1 MDRKKRLLDWYVVLG
16 TLLVVLSAM
25 LYLLHYA
32 VFRDTRHIFIYML
45 GDLAFL
51 PVEVLLVTI
60 VLHRLLEVREKRT
73 RLQKMNMVIGTF
85 FSEVGT
91 SLLEELS
98 RLDLRCDLLESE
110 LRLARDWSDEDFERV
125 ERTLP
130 DHFIERVRAEKK
142 LEELRDFLLSKR
154 DFLLTLLE
162 NPNLLEH
169 ESFTDLLWAVFHLAE
184 ELRFRSILDEL
195 PEKDREH
202 LCGDI
207 DRVYRLLVR
216 EWLRYVKHLK
226 EEYPYLYSLV
236 TRTNPFNPE
245 ASPVIS

>member
-130 DHFIERVRAEKK
+130 DHLRIPSRRRRKHPTFSGVDVSGSPHNERRWSRGKPVGG
-142 LEELRDFLLSKR
+142 
-154 DFLLTLLE
+154 
-162 NPNLLEH
+162 
-169 ESFTDLLWAVFHLAE
+169 
-184 ELRFRSILDEL
+184 RF
-195 PEKDREH
+195 PQ
-202 LCGDI
+202 
-207 DRVYRLLVR
+207 
-216 EWLRYVKHLK
+216 
-226 EEYPYLYSLV
+226 
-236 TRTNPFNPE
+236 
-245 ASPVIS
+245 